1 MSALSAIAFP
11 FIHMGE
17 LSSKVPIQ
25 SFGLI
30 VAIGVLIGA
39 ALLRRYAE
47 WHGVDDEII
56 RGLLGW
62 VTVSGFIGAHE
73 FDMIFYNWDKIGDH
87 TVVHPPSWWPLGEGI
102 YPSNWPL
109 PLKLWEGI
117 SSYGGFLGGA
127 IGWII
132 YVWWK
137 RKDFRL
143 FADITIVGLLP
154 AFSIGRIGCTV
165 VSDHVGAAVDPTKW
179 YAFLAM
185 DYPRKLN
192 MGNLAEHY
200 PNLTGETIKAW
211 NLGLIELLYLIPV
224 NAIILWLA
232 FRPKPRPNAGYLTVL
247 TGLMYAPVRFLMDY
261 LRPEDSDPRHLG
273 FTFAQWASILAFAV
287 AGYALMKIMK
297 DGTPA
302 VPVAPTSGDAQ
313 RRLKMILKEEL
324 EAEEE
329 REEEERAAKKAA
341 KSLPKAEVKSEAKE
355 KKSAEERAAEKEEEA
370 LAKEALAA
378 GKTEDAE
385 AAVAAV
391 GKEED
396 KPADE
401 EDDEDEEEKPEDK
414 PTGTTPVGAARPGG
428 LVRPAGAR
436 PGGGGGKKKNK
447 KKKR

>member
-1 MSALSAIAFP
+1 
-11 FIHMGE
+11 MGE
-17 LSSKVPIQ
+17 LSSKIPIQ

-87 TVVHPPSWWPLGEGI
+87 TVVHPPSWWPLGEAI

-132 YVWWK
+132 FVWWK

-165 VSDHVGAAVDPTKW
+165 VSDHIGAAVDPTKW

-192 MGNLAEHY
+192 MGHLAEHY

-224 NAIILWLA
+224 NALILWLA
-232 FRPKPRPNAGYLTVL
+232 FRPKPRPNAGFLTVL
-247 TGLMYAPVRFLMDY
+247 TGLLYAPVRFMLDY

-273 FTFAQWASILAFAV
+273 FTFAQWVSILAFAV

-297 DGTPA
+297 DGKPA
-302 VPVAPTSGDAQ
+302 VPVTETSGEAQ
-313 RRLKMILKEEL
+313 RRLKMMLKEEADKIA
-324 EAEEE
+324 AEEE
-329 REEEERAAKKAA
+329 EAERAAKKSSA
-341 KSLPKAEVKSEAKE
+341 KKSEPA
-355 KKSAEERAAEKEEEA
+355 KKSAEEKAEEKEEEA

-385 AAVAAV
+385 AAVAAAST
-391 GKEED
+391 EEKKD
-396 KPADE
+396 DEGDE
-401 EDDEDEEEKPEDK
+401 EEEEDEDEK
-414 PTGTTPVGAARPGG
+414 PTGTTPVGAARK
-428 LVRPAGAR
+428 PAV
-436 PGGGGGKKKNK
+436 GGGGSSKKNK
-447 KKKR
+447 KKKKKR

>member
-1 MSALSAIAFP
+1 MSLSALALP

-30 VAIGVLIGA
+30 VAVGVLIGA

-47 WHGVDDEII
+47 WHGVPDEII

-87 TVVHPPSWWPLGEGI
+87 TMVHPASWWPLGEGLW
-102 YPSNWPL
+102 PSNWPL

-117 SSYGGFLGGA
+117 SSYGGFVGGA
-127 IGWII
+127 IGWMIF
-132 YVWWK
+132 VWWK

-165 VSDHVGAAVDPTKW
+165 VSDHIGAAVDPTKW

-192 MGNLAEHY
+192 LGHLAEHY
-200 PNLTGETIKAW
+200 PELTGDTIKAW
-211 NLGLIELLYLIPV
+211 NLGLIEFLYLIPV
-224 NAIILWLA
+224 NLLILWLA
-232 FRPKPRPNAGYLTVL
+232 FRPKPRPNALFLCAL
-247 TGLMYAPVRFLMDY
+247 TGLLYAPVRFLLDY
-261 LRPEDSDPRHLG
+261 LRPEDSDPRHFG
-273 FTFAQWASILAFAV
+273 FTFAQWISILAMGV
-287 AGYALMKIMK
+287 AGYAMMRVMKT
-297 DGTPA
+297 GSPA
-302 VPVAPTSGDAQ
+302 VPVAATSGEAQ
-313 RRLKMILKEEL
+313 RMIKMQLK

-329 REEEERAAKKAA
+329 VAA
-341 KSLPKAEVKSEAKE
+341 
-355 KKSAEERAAEKEEEA
+355 EEEA
-370 LAKEALAA
+370 EARSKKSKKSDDDDKPKKKVVDDAEDKEEAELAKEALAA

-385 AAVAAV
+385 AAVAAA
-391 GKEED
+391 GKDDDAKSDSDDDADESDDDAD
-396 KPADE
+396 KPAA
-401 EDDEDEEEKPEDK
+401 K
-414 PTGTTPVGAARPGG
+414 
-428 LVRPAGAR
+428 PAGANA
-436 PGGGGGKKKNK
+436 PKKQGGGGGGGKKK